1 MILALVETP
10 DGTPSPEAEG
20 MLVAVRDLA
29 RARGVPAGVIVV
41 GDPGALPGR
50 LAAHGIA
57 RLHLVAH
64 PDLDATS
71 AQPAGEAVAQLITA
85 VGPEGVL
92 AAATTHGTELLAT
105 AAARSGLPLATQCVA
120 IHPGEPWE
128 VTRERGGGILL
139 EDAELDAPV
148 ALCTLAPGAVPAA
161 EGGAPDAG
169 EVEVVRFT
177 PDLDTTAPRACLVER
192 RRRSAG
198 MTLATAPVVVSGGR
212 GVGSAE
218 GYAVLEELAGLLGG
232 AVGCS
237 RVATNN
243 GWRPH
248 SDQVGLTGTRVTP
261 ELYIACGISGATQ
274 HWVGCMG
281 ARTILAI
288 NTDPEAPMV
297 TRAHYA
303 VIGDV
308 HAVLPA
314 VVTQLRN
321 RLARRGDEP
330 VAPPAAPVAPV
341 APAAP

>member
-1 MILALVETP
+1 MIMAFVEMH
-10 DGTPSPEAEG
+10 DGTPTPDSEG
-20 MLVAVRDLA
+20 VLAAVRDLA
-29 RARGVPAGVIVV
+29 DRRAVPAGAIAV
-41 GDPGALPGR
+41 GEAGELPGR
-50 LAAHGIA
+50 LEKHGIA
-57 RLHLVAH
+57 RLYLVQHAA
-64 PDLDATS
+64 LDAS
-71 AQPAGEAVAQLITA
+71 SSQLCGDAVAELITQ
-85 VGPEGVL
+85 VRPEGVL
-92 AAATTHGTELLAT
+92 APTSLHATEVLAR
-105 AAARSGLPLATQCVA
+105 AAARLRVPLATQCVA
-120 IHPGEPWE
+120 VRPGDPWE

-148 ALCTLAPGAVPAA
+148 ALCTVTPAAVPVA
-161 EGGAPDAG
+161 EEVTPADG
-169 EVEVVRFT
+169 EVDVQRFT
-177 PDLDTTAPRACLVER
+177 PALDTTARHACLVDR
-192 RRRSAG
+192 RRRAAG

-248 SDQVGLTGTRVTP
+248 RDQVGLTGTRITP
-261 ELYIACGISGATQ
+261 DLYIACGISGATQ

-314 VVTQLRN
+314 VIEELRT
-321 RLARRGDEP
+321 RTGRE
-330 VAPPAAPVAPV
+330 PPAPTRRAS
-341 APAAP
+341 